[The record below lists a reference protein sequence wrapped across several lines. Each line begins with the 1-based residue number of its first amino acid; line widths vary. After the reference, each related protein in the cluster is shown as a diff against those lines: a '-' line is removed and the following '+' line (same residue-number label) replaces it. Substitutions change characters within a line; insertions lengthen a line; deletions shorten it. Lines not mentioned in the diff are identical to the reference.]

1 MCDKV
6 VSKKPIMLKYCSERY
21 KTQKMCDKAV
31 EGCLSALKFVADWF
45 VSSKILEILGNV
57 LFSNYDVD
65 FDHIGSDIVTF
76 FSDDMDINIIDL
88 NNINLDGMMMM
99 ILKL

>member
-65 FDHIGSDIVTF
+65 FDHIGSVTF